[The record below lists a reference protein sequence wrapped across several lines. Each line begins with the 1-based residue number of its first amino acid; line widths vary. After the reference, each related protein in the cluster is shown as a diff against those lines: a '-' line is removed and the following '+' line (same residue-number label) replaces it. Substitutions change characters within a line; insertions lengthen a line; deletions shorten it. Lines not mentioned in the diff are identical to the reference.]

1 MSDKCLNK
9 GVIIQ
14 KKYCIIKK
22 ISISDLSIVYLGV
35 DIEKRQKCII
45 KEYFPN
51 KIVLRDIDNKTV
63 VCKMPSV
70 KKKYIESRDAFFNEA
85 HILKNFDN
93 ENIVK
98 YIDHFIE
105 NDTGYIVLKY
115 YKGKTLDKYIID
127 EKSISITDFFERIFI
142 PVMDAV
148 DEIHKKNILH
158 RDLKPTN
165 ILITKRNLPVIIDF
179 GSAINYK
186 NAEEKKIFVTQG
198 YSPLEFYSKKSI
210 QGRFSDIYSLSAI
223 LYFYLSG
230 KSPLEISKRII
241 EDKIEDISIY
251 NEEVSQR
258 LAKVVMRNLS
268 VDYKKRD
275 NTIKYLKIM
284 IMLENFMLKMKGNK
298 ENKAKN
304 ST

>member
-1 MSDKCLNK
+1 MSEKCLNK
-9 GVIIQ
+9 GVIIK

-35 DIEKRQKCII
+35 DIEKKQKCII

-70 KKKYIESRDAFFNEA
+70 KKKYIESRDDFFNEA

-98 YIDHFIE
+98 YIDHFVE

-115 YKGKTLDKYIID
+115 YKGKTLDKYIVE

-148 DEIHKKNILH
+148 DEIHKRNILH

-165 ILITKRNLPVIIDF
+165 ILITKRDFPVIIDF

-186 NAEEKKIFVTQG
+186 NTEEKKIFVTQG

-210 QGRFSDIYSLSAI
+210 QGKFSDIYSLSAI

-241 EDKIEDISIY
+241 EDKIEDVSIY